1 MKKLLLASCA
11 IAGLGLA
18 GCANV
23 DSFVQNQV
31 IDPLASMISN
41 PATQLVALTV
51 SRDTV
56 ALACMVAAGT
66 RIAGSIES
74 TPAFQSAA
82 YLEGPNLRINVTSA
96 ATCNSLQGVLNGQ
109 IPVAVGATVLQ

>member
-11 IAGLGLA
+11 LAGLGLA

-41 PATQLVALTV
+41 PATQLVATTV
-51 SRDTV
+51 SRDTI
-56 ALACMVAAGT
+56 ALAC
-66 RIAGSIES
+66 IISAGSSVAGALEAN
-74 TPAFQSAA
+74 PAFNAGVSTQGTNLKINVASSAA
-82 YLEGPNLRINVTSA
+82 CT
-96 ATCNSLQGVLNGQ
+96 TLQGILAGSVTVRAG
-109 IPVAVGATVLQ
+109 GTVLQ